1 MKTKRFFAIIFL
13 FALLGNLLSLPAAG
27 TEALGEVQAKAAL
40 LVDQRTGAVIYAKNE
55 HQELYPASLTKIMTA
70 LLVLEAIDEG
80 RLSMDQSITATETSM
95 ETLADDGS
103 TAGIKVGETMTVEQL
118 LYCMLVVSANEA
130 CTILGEQVSG
140 SVSAFVDD
148 MNAKAEELGCENTHF
163 MNPHGLHDPQHYTSA
178 WDLYLITKAAMEY
191 PEFMTICDTTSI
203 TIPATNMSPERPLYN
218 TNYLI
223 CGYRSRGY
231 LNGDAHGV
239 KTGSHSQ
246 AGHCLVATAQRASMS
261 LLSVVLGADRVQD
274 DEGVWWTY
282 SFGETNR
289 MFNWAFENFTYQT
302 VLEEHDVAGEAPV
315 SLSRMDHV
323 TLRPAQAVEILVPR
337 DLNPEDLERTITL
350 KADPVEAP
358 IAEGDVLGTLTI
370 SKDGK
375 DYAAV
380 DLLALNDVEASRIR
394 VLWRDVKEF
403 ASTLQARIGAGVL
416 GVVIALFLVWKLIFS
431 KRRYRYGRSVGSGR
445 ANGYRGRKR

>member
-403 ASTLQARIGAGVL
+403 ASTLQARIGAVVL

>member
-337 DLNPEDLERTITL
+337 DLDLEDLERTITL
-350 KADPVEAP
+350 KTDPVEAP

-403 ASTLQARIGAGVL
+403 ASTLQARIGAVVL